1 MWTEKAAS
9 LADLPVR
16 GRFRP
21 VTTPHL
27 AIINIRLGEF
37 GDAGDPAFLAF
48 HFLSAY
54 YPSSGISQCTYYPI
68 SLNVDPSKSRQLKL
82 YQKKIDGIVKEIRA
96 YV

>member
-9 LADLPVR
+9 LASIPIR

-27 AIINIRLGEF
+27 AILNIRLGEF
-37 GDAGDPAFLAF
+37 GDAGDPAFLTF
-48 HFLSAY
+48 NFLSAY
-54 YPSSGISQCTYYPI
+54 YPPSGISQLMYYPI
-68 SLNVDPSKSRQLKL
+68 ALNLDPSKSRQLKQ
-82 YQKKIDGIVKEIRA
+82 YQKQIDGIAKEIRA